1 MPRYTDALDSLTE
14 HERALHRAIALRLAE
29 EAGQPAGAALT
40 PEFVAAADAAIA
52 QWAAGG
58 EEEHD
63 LAAFRPLGPLERLLI
78 EHRRT
83 LELIDDL
90 MDRRL
95 G

>member
-1 MPRYTDALDSLTE
+1 MPRYTDALDLLKE
-14 HERALHRAIALRLAE
+14 QERALHRAIASRLAE
-29 EAGQPAGAALT
+29 EAGQPAGAELTQAL
-40 PEFVAAADAAIA
+40 VSAADEAIA

-63 LAAFRPLGPLERLLI
+63 LAAFRPLGPLEHLLI